1 MTPEEVPDARSR
13 VLPLVSDAGNRQ
25 LLVEW
30 IEDHPSYDA
39 VEFAGSICDTDF
51 DVCIIDKRA
60 FEDNLD
66 ALRAKKT
73 AAAPVLLPYLL
84 LMPEGESE
92 IIDTDAGRL
101 ADNVVTEAIDEIV
114 TLPIQQAELHWR
126 LSALLRLREQ
136 SLTLRERERE
146 LERQVDLFEKAQDI
160 ASVGAWEY
168 DIDAEEGWWTDEVYR
183 IHALPDDRTPSPEL
197 SLGQFHAED
206 RPIIEDAFER
216 AVEDGESYDVE
227 VRLVDAEGDQRW
239 VRTRGEPQ
247 YEDGELTRIRGTIQD
262 ITDRKERERDL
273 QRIKQAVESAGH
285 AIFMTDTDG
294 TIEYVNPAF
303 EELTGFTRAEV
314 VGETPRVLNSGEMP
328 DDYFDELWETLR
340 SGDVWE
346 AEITDRRK
354 NGETYTAIQTI
365 APVTDGDDVHA
376 FVAIQ
381 DDITERKAREKM
393 LTRRTQAIEDA
404 PVGIVISDPGRADN
418 PMIYVNDAF
427 VEMTG
432 YSREEALGE
441 NCRFLQG
448 ERTDPDRVD
457 RLREA
462 IDAEEPV
469 SVTLRNY
476 RKDGTEFWNH
486 LEIAPVTSDT
496 GEVVNYVGFQQDVTD
511 RKQRHAQLT
520 VLDRVLRHNIRNQMN
535 VVRGYAETIQSE
547 TSNGTADAAGK
558 IIDMSDRLVGLAEK
572 ERQITD
578 LLRDEPT
585 RTDVAVCD
593 QLQTIASRVE
603 SEHPD
608 ATVAVDC
615 SAEVTAR
622 ATSNFGQAITE
633 LVTNAIVHNESSS
646 PTVTLTVTR
655 TEGTVRIDVADTGPR
670 IPEMERNILVGETK
684 QTPLYHGEGLG
695 LWLVKLIVARSDGSI
710 SITENSPT
718 GNVVT
723 VELSQ

>member
-1 MTPEEVPDARSR
+1 MPPEAASDSRRR
-13 VLPLVSDAGNRQ
+13 VLPLVSDAGNRR

-30 IEDHPSYDA
+30 VDEHPSYET
-39 VEFAGSICDTDF
+39 VEFAGSIRDTDF

-60 FEDNLD
+60 FEDNLG
-66 ALRAKKT
+66 ALRDKKA

-84 LMPEGESE
+84 LLPERGSD

-126 LSALLRLREQ
+126 LSALLRLRDQ
-136 SLTLRERERE
+136 SLALRERERE

-160 ASVGAWEY
+160 ANAGAWEY

-183 IHALPDDRTPSPEL
+183 IHALPDDSTPSPEL
-197 SLGQFHAED
+197 SLQQFHAED
-206 RPIIEDAFER
+206 RPVIEDAFET
-216 AVEDGESYDVE
+216 AVEEGESYDVE
-227 VRLVDAEGDQRW
+227 LRLVDAEGTQRW

-247 YEDGELTRIRGTIQD
+247 YEDGELTRVRGTIQD

-273 QRIKQAVESAGH
+273 QRIEQAVESAGH
-285 AIFMTDTDG
+285 AIFITDTDG

-303 EELTGFTRAEV
+303 EELTGFTRREV
-314 VGETPRVLNSGEMP
+314 VGETPRVLSSGEMS
-328 DDYFDELWETLR
+328 DDYFDDLWETLR

-354 NGETYTAIQTI
+354 NGETYTAIQTV
-365 APVTDGDDVHA
+365 APVVDGDGTHA

-404 PVGIVISDPGRADN
+404 PVGIVISDPNRADN

-448 ERTDPDRVD
+448 EHTDSDRVD

-486 LEIAPVTSDT
+486 LEIAPVTTDT

-511 RKQRHAQLT
+511 RKQRQAQLT

-547 TSNGTADAAGK
+547 TSNGAADSAEK
-558 IIDMSDRLVGLAEK
+558 IMDTSDQLVGLAQK
-572 ERQITD
+572 ERQITN

-585 RTDVAVCD
+585 REDVAVCD
-593 QLQTIASRVE
+593 LLRKVASRVG

-608 ATVAVDC
+608 ATITIECPEA
-615 SAEVTAR
+615 VTAR
-622 ATSNFGQAITE
+622 AAPEFGQAITE
-633 LVTNAIVHNESSS
+633 LVTNAVVHDESSS
-646 PTVTLTVTR
+646 PTVSVTVTR
-655 TEGTVRIDVADTGPR
+655 GEGTVRIDVADTGPR
-670 IPEMERNILVGETK
+670 IPEMERNILMGETK
-684 QTPLYHGEGLG
+684 QTPLYHGSGLG
-695 LWLVKLIVARSDGSI
+695 LWLVKLIVTRSDGSV
-710 SITENSPT
+710 SIAENSPT

-723 VELSQ
+723 VELPQ